1 MKRYLLSRKML
12 GNVVILGLLGIW
24 FALLGPTAFG
34 GPAGYIEVS
43 GHSMDGTYKTG
54 DLILTR
60 DQDTYAKGDI
70 VTFKV
75 YDGAGQ
81 VIHRITGGNGDTGY
95 TTQGDN
101 NPDPDPWH
109 PTDEEIVGKSWVR
122 FEGKA
127 WVLHLPQRPW
137 FVGAA
142 AGLITLLVL
151 GLDGKPRKRR
161 SDEEPVEPVADE
173 GLVPEPQDLPGT
185 TPKVPAQR
193 TDSTPAVAPELVP
206 LHSAEGRLMQ
216 ARFVPAWA
224 FALLAAFLLVPA
236 LVQRPAAATQLQ
248 VTAAPIQ
255 TWKIDHGLPELADLG
270 VDLSDVRRSR
280 GLRRD
285 RRRHRRRRRAL
296 RRPGPTDPGRT
307 RRGRPHPWREP
318 RRLPARWSG
327 RRPARRGQRQGRA
340 RRR

>member
-12 GNVVILGLLGIW
+12 GNVVVLGLLGIW

-60 DQDTYAKGDI
+60 DQDTYAMGDI

-81 VIHRITGGNGDTGY
+81 VIHRITGGDGDTGY

-109 PTDEEIVGKSWVR
+109 PTDAESSASRGSASR
-122 FEGKA
+122 ARPGCSTC
-127 WVLHLPQRPW
+127 PQRPW
-137 FVGAA
+137 FVGTA

-206 LHSAEGRLMQ
+206 LPPPKG
-216 ARFVPAWA
+216 
-224 FALLAAFLLVPA
+224 
-236 LVQRPAAATQLQ
+236 
-248 VTAAPIQ
+248 
-255 TWKIDHGLPELADLG
+255 D
-270 VDLSDVRRSR
+270 
-280 GLRRD
+280 
-285 RRRHRRRRRAL
+285 
-296 RRPGPTDPGRT
+296 
-307 RRGRPHPWREP
+307 
-318 RRLPARWSG
+318 
-327 RRPARRGQRQGRA
+327 
-340 RRR
+340 